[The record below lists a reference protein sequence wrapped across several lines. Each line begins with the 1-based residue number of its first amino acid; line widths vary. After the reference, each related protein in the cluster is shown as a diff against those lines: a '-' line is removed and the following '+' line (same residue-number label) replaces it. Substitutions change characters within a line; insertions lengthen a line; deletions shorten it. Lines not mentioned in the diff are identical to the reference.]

1 MVNIKKILVVDDEPD
16 NTLTLKIGLENLKQ
30 GDKNLFEVET
40 FNDPELAFSNYKR
53 GKYDLLLLDFKM
65 SKMNGFEL
73 WDKIRKIDSKA
84 KVCFITALNIDYES
98 LRETFPSLEIE
109 CFIQKPIEICD
120 LVERINAEL
129 MVG

>member
-1 MVNIKKILVVDDEPD
+1 LTKVKKILVVDDEPD
-16 NTLTLKIGLENLKQ
+16 ITMTLKMGLENLKQ

-40 FNDPELAFSNYKR
+40 FNDPELAFSNYKPGR
-53 GKYDLLLLDFKM
+53 YDFLLLDIKM
-65 SKMNGFEL
+65 SKMNGFVF

-98 LRETFPSLEIE
+98 LRETFPLLEIE
-109 CFIQKPIEICD
+109 CFIQKPIEICE

-129 MVG
+129 VVG